1 MQKSVFF
8 IMVRHSDLEAQV
20 VGLDEASELL
30 HHFLI
35 FGSDAADT
43 ADEGLVSLAGYGVDT
58 GTALRKGRRQRHVAH
73 LPCDSV
79 RFELFR
85 DNGDKLDQLFFVSRL
100 ELVFQAFFLGYRKL
114 IVFFF
119 HLKSI

>member
-58 GTALRKGRRQRHVAH
+58 GTALRKDGDNGTLHTYLAIA
-73 LPCDSV
+73 SV
-79 RFELFR
+79 FELFR